1 MTRHLVLVLA
11 GVTSSVSAQ
20 WAGFEDRSAERGVD
34 RYDFGSP
41 GGSNE
46 NYYDGDMGDFDG
58 DGRIDRA
65 VISRFGLL
73 YSAGDGVMLPVST
86 QPNGRVGP
94 NSSPSLTGYLFGD
107 EVRIGN
113 DAVQFVDLDG
123 DGDLDVIQGG
133 NGEPLVVQTNLGGRF
148 AVTERLT
155 GSAVQIVNTDLERD
169 GDVDLIV
176 SCWFPSGP
184 DDFSVFVNDGTGSL
198 TDEAGA
204 RGADLRGNEIIGV
217 ASGDVDRDGDFD
229 IVVVSR
235 AANQI
240 WTLIND
246 GSGRFSRR
254 EVDIPGGRIR
264 NTSGFSQG
272 TQLGDIDDDGDLDLL
287 FLNNDFVGTH
297 ERVGHL
303 IFVNDGS
310 GGFSEDSAAR
320 FDVEGGFVGKLV
332 GANGKFVD
340 VDYDGDLDIVAF
352 TDLAGPPLNF
362 QLYLNDGSGRYR
374 YTVDRSPTFGGAR
387 PDSVGADM
395 DVADLD
401 HDGTYD
407 LWVGIGGGQ
416 VTQLHNTWADPS
428 GLAADEPRNVQAS
441 ADASGVRV
449 RWDPPP
455 FAASARHYVVYRS
468 VASKREARDRP
479 IVHRVAISEFEDEGF
494 AAPITRFTT
503 AAELDDADVTLDGT
517 SLEWIDRSAQ
527 PGVEYF
533 YSIAHVGP
541 ENARSRPSREASARV
556 PAEGADTVGPVIE
569 IASPAA
575 ESWMGAPRIAIHY
588 SDASGI
594 DVSSLSL
601 VLDRDLAGAPAGTNL
616 VERAQSVTDTS
627 LVLLLDEALP
637 LGASELTFN
646 VRDTLGNEASTS
658 RRFGVSVSPRGAVPS
673 LSVRADRTEGTAPL
687 LVRFDADTSAA
698 GGGEVLRVEW
708 VFGDGSTG
716 IGRSVEHRFERAGV
730 FDVIARAVDDTGAI
744 VFAQA
749 RVDVEPC
756 TMDCEPPDAGLD
768 GGTSGDSGVVLD
780 SGTGADAGE
789 DRIPV
794 RPGSGGG
801 CSVGAVPMT
810 SLPLL
815 LLSFL
820 WMRRR

>member
-1 MTRHLVLVLA
+1 MRVIRHAFLLLLA
-11 GVTSSVSAQ
+11 SSAASAQ
-20 WAGFEDRSAERGVD
+20 WAGFEDRSGERSVD
-34 RYDFGSP
+34 RYDFGTA

-73 YSAGDGVMLPVST
+73 YNAGGGVMLPVST
-86 QPNGRVGP
+86 QPNGTVPP
-94 NSSPSLTGYLFGD
+94 NGSPSLTGYLFGD

-148 AVTERLT
+148 AVTERLS

-176 SCWFPSGP
+176 ACWFPSGP
-184 DDFSVFVNDGTGSL
+184 DDFSVFVNDGTGAL
-198 TDEAGA
+198 TDEAAA
-204 RGADLRGNEIIGV
+204 RGADLRGNEIMGV

-229 IVVVSR
+229 LVVVSR
-235 AANQI
+235 AANQV
-240 WTLIND
+240 WTLVND
-246 GSGRFSRR
+246 GTGRFSRR

-264 NTSGFSQG
+264 TTSGFAQG
-272 TQLGDIDDDGDLDLL
+272 TQLGDIDDDGDLDLVVL
-287 FLNNDFVGTH
+287 TNDYVGTH
-297 ERVGHL
+297 DRVGHL

-310 GGFSEDSAAR
+310 GVFSEDSAAR
-320 FDVEGGFVGKLV
+320 FDVEGGFIGKLV
-332 GANGKFVD
+332 GANGKLVD
-340 VDYDGDLDIVAF
+340 VDYDGDLDVVAF

-362 QLYLNDGSGRYR
+362 QLYLNDGSGRFR
-374 YTVDRSPTFGGAR
+374 YTVDRTPTFGGAR
-387 PDSVGADM
+387 PDSTGADL

-407 LWVGIGGGQ
+407 LWVGIGGGR
-416 VTQLHNTWADPS
+416 VTQLHNTWTDPS
-428 GLAADEPRNVQAS
+428 GIAADEPRNVQIVR

-455 FAASARHYVVYRS
+455 FAASARHYVVHRS
-468 VASKREARDRP
+468 VAPDREPRDRP
-479 IVHRVAISEFEDEGF
+479 IVHRVAISAFEDEGF

-503 AAELDDADVTLDGT
+503 SAELNDPDVTLDGD
-517 SLEWIDRSAQ
+517 SLEWLDRSAV

-541 ENARSRPSREASARV
+541 ENARSRPSREVSARV
-556 PAEGADTVGPVIE
+556 PASGADGTGPEIE
-569 IASPAA
+569 IAGPAI
-575 ESWMGAPRIAIHY
+575 ESWMAAPRIAVHF

-594 DVSSLSL
+594 DPSSLSL

-616 VERAQSVTDTS
+616 VDRAQSVTDTS
-627 LVLLLDEALP
+627 LVLLLDEGLP
-637 LGASELTFN
+637 LGATELTFT
-646 VRDTLGNEASTS
+646 VRDTLGNEASAT
-658 RRFGVSVSPRGAVPS
+658 RRFGVSVTPRGTAPT
-673 LSVRADRTEGTAPL
+673 LSISADRTGGAAPL
-687 LVRFDADTSAA
+687 LVRFNADTSAS

-708 VFGDGSTG
+708 IFGDGTTA
-716 IGRSVEHRFERAGV
+716 IGRSVEHRFAREGA
-730 FDVIARAVDDTGAI
+730 FDVIARAIDDTGAF
-744 VFAQA
+744 VFAQT
-749 RVDVEPC
+749 RVDVQPC
-756 TMDCEPPDAGLD
+756 TMDCVPADAGAGVDAGGSLD
-768 GGTSGDSGVVLD
+768 GGI
-780 SGTGADAGE
+780 GTDAGE

-801 CSVGAVPMT
+801 CSVGSTTRAWFV
-810 SLPLL
+810 LL
-815 LLSFL
+815 VLVG
-820 WMRRR
+820 WIRRR